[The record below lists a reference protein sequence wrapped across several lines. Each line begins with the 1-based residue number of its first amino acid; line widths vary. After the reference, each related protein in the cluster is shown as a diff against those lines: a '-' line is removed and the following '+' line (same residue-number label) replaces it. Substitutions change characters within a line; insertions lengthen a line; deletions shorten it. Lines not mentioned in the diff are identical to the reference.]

1 MEKSSCPI
9 ATIDKGKDAGTQEQD
24 EKPMLKIQ
32 RQNNIFDA
40 VFSSD

>member
-1 MEKSSCPI
+1 MEKDISPI
-9 ATIDKGKDAGTQEQD
+9 FPNDKGKDASTKEKD
-24 EKPMLKIQ
+24 ENLMLKIQ